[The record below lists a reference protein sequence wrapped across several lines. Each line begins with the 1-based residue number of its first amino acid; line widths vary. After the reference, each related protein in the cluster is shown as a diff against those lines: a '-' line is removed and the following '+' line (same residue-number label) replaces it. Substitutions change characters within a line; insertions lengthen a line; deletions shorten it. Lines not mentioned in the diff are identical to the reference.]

1 MTDQPHNPASA
12 PLPPHQQ
19 LAAPGKWPVVG
30 ERAPRRSAEPWRVSI
45 IGLAARPQAWTLE
58 QLRSLPTVE
67 RAVDVHC
74 VTRWSKPSARF
85 RGVLLSQLLDACQPL
100 PAARFVSFVARSER
114 NHSTSL
120 PLADALGLETLVALS
135 YEGKPLEEVHGGPV
149 RTVVPGRYFYKSLK
163 WLETIELLAEDRL
176 GFWEATAGY
185 HNTADPWREQRFLA
199 PNLDRGTVRDLLA
212 RRDFSG
218 RHLRGID
225 ARGLDLRGLNARS
238 ALLRDAHFERANL
251 EEACFDGANLSL
263 AHLEGARLRGA
274 TFGNAGGKP
283 ADLEGVNF
291 RGADLRGADFTGASL
306 FGATF
311 CPEPGDSENW
321 GPAILD
327 GSTRLDSA
335 AIDMLTPVQQAFVH
349 EKYPRT

>member
-1 MTDQPHNPASA
+1 MTTVT
-12 PLPPHQQ
+12 LPPHQQ
-19 LAAPGKWPVVG
+19 LAATGKWPVVG
-30 ERAPRRSAEPWRVSI
+30 ERVPRQSAEPWRVSVA
-45 IGLAARPQAWTLE
+45 GLVGRPQAWTLAE
-58 QLRSLPTVE
+58 LRALPIIE

-74 VTRWSKPSARF
+74 VTRWSKPGARF
-85 RGVLLSQLLDACQPL
+85 GGVLLTQLLDACQPL
-100 PAARFVSFVARSER
+100 PGARFISFVARSDR

-120 PLADALGLETLVALS
+120 PLAEALELETLVAMT
-135 YEGKPLEEVHGGPV
+135 YDGKPLEEIHGGPV

-176 GFWEATAGY
+176 GYWEATAGY

-199 PNLDRGTVRDLLA
+199 PTLDRAAVRDLLA

-218 RHLRGID
+218 CDLRGID
-225 ARGLDLRGLNARS
+225 ARGRDLRGLNARA

-274 TFGNAGGKP
+274 TFRSQ

-291 RGADLRGADFTGASL
+291 RGADLRGVDFTGASL

-311 CPEPGDSENW
+311 CPEPGDAENW
-321 GPAILD
+321 GPALLD
-327 GSTRLDSA
+327 AGTRLDPA
-335 AIDMLTPVQQAFVH
+335 AIDMLTPTQQAFVRQM
-349 EKYPRT
+349 YPSTQPPESS